1 MHSNRRGPVP
11 VPDEQTSG
19 STIAAPPAR
28 VIVPM
33 SEAECRDVLERQR
46 LCVVSVVDGA
56 EPYAVPVFYG
66 FDGAALYLGTSEGR
80 KTRALD
86 ANSRVYVLVTEVGP
100 GDAWRSVAIAGRART
115 LTTET
120 DRQRAIEVL
129 IAHNRRVRASTG
141 AASAPPRRVGGGRI
155 LCIEDA
161 IISGR
166 SFG

>member
-1 MHSNRRGPVP
+1 M
-11 VPDEQTSG
+11 PDERPSG
-19 STIAAPPAR
+19 PAVAAPPAR

-33 SEAECRDVLERQR
+33 AEPECRAVLERQR
-46 LCVVSVVDGA
+46 LCVMSVVDNG

-66 FDGAALYLGTSEGR
+66 FDGATLYLGTSEGR

-115 LTTET
+115 LTAETE
-120 DRQRAIEVL
+120 RQRAIEVL
-129 IAHNRRVRASTG
+129 VAHNRRVRALTG
-141 AASAPPRRVGGGRI
+141 MTSAPPRRVGGGRI

-161 IISGR
+161 VITGR

>member
-1 MHSNRRGPVP
+1 MPDDQPSGPAVAP
-11 VPDEQTSG
+11 
-19 STIAAPPAR
+19 PPAR
-28 VIVPM
+28 VIVPLGD
-33 SEAECRDVLERQR
+33 AECRVVLERQR
-46 LCVVSVVDGA
+46 LCVVSVVDGG

-66 FDGAALYLGTSEGR
+66 FDGETLYLGTSEGR

-115 LTTET
+115 LTTDAE
-120 DRQRAIEVL
+120 RQQAIEVL

-141 AASAPPRRVGGGRI
+141 ATSPPPRRVGGGRI